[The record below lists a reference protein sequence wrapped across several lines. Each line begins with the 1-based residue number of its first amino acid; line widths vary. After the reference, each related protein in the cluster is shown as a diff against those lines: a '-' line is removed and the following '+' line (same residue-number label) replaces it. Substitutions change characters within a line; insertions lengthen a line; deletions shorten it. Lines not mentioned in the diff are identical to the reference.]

1 MRFTMK
7 FRISLFLLPM
17 ALLLTVNAQKLS
29 KEDVLERA
37 RKIDQLIQANM
48 AKAGH
53 YYKPRVGDDILMR
66 RTYLDVIGRIPTWK
80 EAKDFILSPRPDKH
94 YRLIE
99 KLLES
104 DGYTSSSFNYWADI
118 LRAVSRVDGG
128 GSGETYI
135 KWLKDAIAANMP
147 FDKFVQEML
156 SANGS
161 PYEKGNGAV
170 GYYLR
175 DPGMPLDNMA
185 NTIQVFLGTR
195 IGCAQCHDHPFDRW
209 TQMDFYKLAAFT
221 GGINTRNR
229 GDKKVGMI
237 NKLAKKEERN
247 VQQQVRRIVRE
258 MSYGVNGSGTG
269 VIKLPE
275 SYAYTDAKPN
285 QLITAAVPFGN
296 QPRIPELAAKNK
308 APEPIDTKSKKK
320 RNNNRV
326 PEINSREHF
335 AKWVTSPENDRFTKT
350 IANRLFKKIMGL
362 GLIEPVDDMTDKTK
376 ASNPELMD
384 YLMKLM
390 VECKYDL
397 KTFQKILLNTRAYQS
412 EALERPL
419 KPNEVYYYQAPIVKR
434 LKSEQIWDSLVTL
447 VVPNVDG
454 RKAPDRSSNNFY
466 LQFKSKSPEE
476 VIAYTKKIFE
486 DREKEKEARD
496 TYNKVKREVER
507 RKRKIAP
514 QLKAAKKK
522 KDQALVSK
530 LTKQMTYLQNMVKKA
545 QAKLP
550 EKKKKSSNMMSMEA
564 AYRGYS
570 RELMRASE
578 LPSPAKPGHFLRQF
592 GQSERSM
599 IDNSTQEATVTQ
611 VLSLLNGF
619 VDQNIVRN
627 TKSFVVNEIKKM
639 PSMEAKLNTLY
650 LSLYSRYPA
659 TREKTM
665 MLNYIKKTGNTDK
678 SYTDIIWALINTNE
692 FMFRR

>member
-1 MRFTMK
+1 MK
-7 FRISLFLLPM
+7 FKVAFLSLLM
-17 ALLLTVNAQKLS
+17 ILTSVTGQNFT
-29 KEDVLERA
+29 KEDVLDRA
-37 RKIDQLIQANM
+37 RKIDQLLQANM
-48 AKAGH
+48 AKQGL

-66 RTYLDVIGRIPTWK
+66 RTYVDVIGRIPTWK
-80 EAKDFILSPRPDKH
+80 EAKDFILSPRSDKH

-99 KLLES
+99 KLLDS
-104 DGYTSSSFNYWADI
+104 DGYTSSTFNYWADI

-128 GSGETYI
+128 GSGEPYLH
-135 KWLKDAIAANMP
+135 WLKDAIHKNMP
-147 FDKFVQEML
+147 YDKFVKEML

-161 PYEKGNGAV
+161 PYEEGNGAV

-221 GGINTRNR
+221 GGVNTRNR

-258 MSYGVNGSGTG
+258 MSYGVSGSGTG
-269 VIKLPE
+269 MIKLPD

-285 QLITAAVPFGN
+285 QLITASVPFGN

-308 APEPIDTKSKKK
+308 LPEAESSGNKKK
-320 RNNNRV
+320 KNNSRL

-335 AKWVTSPENDRFTKT
+335 ADWVASSANDRFNIT
-350 IANRLFKKIMGL
+350 IANRMWKKIMGL
-362 GLIEPVDDMTDKTK
+362 GLIEPVDDINDKTK

-384 YLMKLM
+384 FLVQLMKD
-390 VECKYDL
+390 CRYDL
-397 KTFQKILLNTRAYQS
+397 KLFQKVLLNTRAYQS
-412 EALERPL
+412 EALERAL
-419 KPNEVYYYQAPIVKR
+419 KPNEEYFYQAPIVTR

-447 VVPNVDG
+447 VVPDVDG
-454 RKAPDRSSNNFY
+454 RKAPDRSANNMY
-466 LQFKSKSPEE
+466 QEFKNKSPEE

-486 DREKEKEARD
+486 DKEKAKEARD
-496 TYNKVKREVER
+496 NYNKVKREVDR
-507 RKRKIAP
+507 RKKKLSP
-514 QLKAAKKK
+514 QIKQAKKS
-522 KDQALVSK
+522 KDKALETK
-530 LTKQMTYLQNMVKKA
+530 LNKELAYLQGILKKA

-550 EKKKKSSNMMSMEA
+550 EKKKKPSGMMSMDAE
-564 AYRGYS
+564 YRGFS
-570 RELMRASE
+570 KEMMRASE

-599 IDNSTQEATVTQ
+599 IDDATTDATVTQ
-611 VLSLLNGF
+611 VLNLLNGF

-627 TKSFVVNEIKKM
+627 SRSFVINEIKKM
-639 PSMEAKLNTLY
+639 PSMEARLNTLY

-659 TREKTM
+659 TREKSM
-665 MLNYIKKTGNTDK
+665 MLNYIKKTGDTDK

>member
-1 MRFTMK
+1 MK
-7 FRISLFLLPM
+7 FRI
-17 ALLLTVNAQKLS
+17 ALLSLLFIMTSIYGQNFS
-29 KEDVLERA
+29 KDEVLNKA
-37 RKIDQLIQANM
+37 RKIDQLLQANM

-80 EAKDFILSPRPDKH
+80 EAKDFILSPRSDKH

-104 DGYTSSSFNYWADI
+104 DGYTSATFNYWADI

-128 GSGETYI
+128 GSGEPYI
-135 KWLKDAIAANMP
+135 HWLKNAMAENMP
-147 FDKFVQEML
+147 YDKFVQKML
-156 SANGS
+156 SSNGS
-161 PYEKGNGAV
+161 PYEEGNGAV

-221 GGINTRNR
+221 GGVNTRSR
-229 GDKKVGMI
+229 GDKKIGMI
-237 NKLAKKEERN
+237 NKLAKKEEKN

-258 MSYGVNGSGTG
+258 MSYGVSGSGTG
-269 VIKLPE
+269 MIKLPE

-285 QLITAAVPFGN
+285 QLVTASVPFGN

-308 APEPIDTKSKKK
+308 VPEPVISKKK
-320 RNNNRV
+320 KNNSRV

-335 AKWVTSPENDRFTKT
+335 AEWVASPVNDRFNIT
-350 IANRLFKKIMGL
+350 IANRMWKKVMGL
-362 GLIEPVDDMTDKTK
+362 GLIEPVDDINDKTK

-384 YLMKLM
+384 FLVQLMKD
-390 VECKYDL
+390 CRYDL
-397 KTFQKILLNTRAYQS
+397 KLFQKVILNTRAYQS
-412 EALERPL
+412 EALERAL
-419 KPNEVYYYQAPIVKR
+419 KPNEEYFYQAPIVSR
-434 LKSEQIWDSLVTL
+434 LRSEQIWDSLVTL
-447 VVPNVDG
+447 VVPDVDG
-454 RKAPDRSSNNFY
+454 RKAPDRSANNMY
-466 LQFKSKSPEE
+466 QEFKNKSPEE

-486 DREKEKEARD
+486 NKEQAKEDRNS
-496 TYNKVKREVER
+496 YNKIKREVDR
-507 RKRKIAP
+507 RKKKLSA
-514 QLKAAKKK
+514 QLRQAKKS
-522 KDQALVSK
+522 KDKVQEAK
-530 LTKQMTYLQNMVKKA
+530 LNKEMAYLQNILKKA

-550 EKKKKSSNMMSMEA
+550 EKKKKSSSMMSMDA
-564 AYRGYS
+564 AYRGFS
-570 RELMRASE
+570 REMMRASE

-599 IDNSTQEATVTQ
+599 IDDATTDATVTQ
-611 VLSLLNGF
+611 VLNLLNGF

-627 TKSFVVNEIKKM
+627 SKSFVITEIKKM
-639 PSMEAKLNTLY
+639 STMEDKLNTLY

-659 TREKTM
+659 SREKSM
-665 MLNYIKKTGNTDK
+665 MLNYIKQTGDTDK

>member
-1 MRFTMK
+1 MK
-7 FRISLFLLPM
+7 FRI
-17 ALLLTVNAQKLS
+17 ALLSLLFIMTSIYGQNFS
-29 KEDVLERA
+29 KDEVLNKA
-37 RKIDQLIQANM
+37 RKIDQLLQANM

-80 EAKDFILSPRPDKH
+80 EAKDFILSPRSDKH

-104 DGYTSSSFNYWADI
+104 DGYTSATFNYWADI

-128 GSGETYI
+128 GSGEPYI
-135 KWLKDAIAANMP
+135 HWLKNAMAENMP
-147 FDKFVQEML
+147 YDKFVQKML
-156 SANGS
+156 SSNGS
-161 PYEKGNGAV
+161 PYEEGNGAV

-221 GGINTRNR
+221 GGVNTRSR
-229 GDKKVGMI
+229 GDKKIGMI
-237 NKLAKKEERN
+237 NKLAKKEEKN

-258 MSYGVNGSGTG
+258 MSYGVSGSGTG
-269 VIKLPE
+269 MIKLPE

-285 QLITAAVPFGN
+285 QLVTASVPFGN

-308 APEPIDTKSKKK
+308 VPEPVTSKKK
-320 RNNNRV
+320 KNNSRV

-335 AKWVTSPENDRFTKT
+335 AEWVASPVNDRFNIT
-350 IANRLFKKIMGL
+350 IANRMWKKVMGL
-362 GLIEPVDDMTDKTK
+362 GLIEPVDDINDKTK

-384 YLMKLM
+384 FLVQLMKD
-390 VECKYDL
+390 CRYDL
-397 KTFQKILLNTRAYQS
+397 KLFQKVILNTRAYQS
-412 EALERPL
+412 EALERAL
-419 KPNEVYYYQAPIVKR
+419 KPNEEYFYQAPIVSR
-434 LKSEQIWDSLVTL
+434 LRSEQIWDSLVTL
-447 VVPNVDG
+447 VVPDVDG
-454 RKAPDRSSNNFY
+454 RKAPDRSANNMY
-466 LQFKSKSPEE
+466 QEFKNKSPEE

-486 DREKEKEARD
+486 NKEQAKEDRNS
-496 TYNKVKREVER
+496 YNKIKREVDR
-507 RKRKIAP
+507 RKKKLSA
-514 QLKAAKKK
+514 QLRQAKKS
-522 KDQALVSK
+522 KDKAQEAK
-530 LTKQMTYLQNMVKKA
+530 LNKEMAYLQNILKKA

-550 EKKKKSSNMMSMEA
+550 EKKKKSSSMMSMDA
-564 AYRGYS
+564 AYRGFS
-570 RELMRASE
+570 REMMRASE

-599 IDNSTQEATVTQ
+599 IDDATTDATVTQ
-611 VLSLLNGF
+611 VLNLLNGF

-627 TKSFVVNEIKKM
+627 SKSFVITEIKKM
-639 PSMEAKLNTLY
+639 STMEDRLNTLY

-659 TREKTM
+659 SREKSM
-665 MLNYIKKTGNTDK
+665 MLNYIKQTGDTDK

>member
-1 MRFTMK
+1 MK
-7 FRISLFLLPM
+7 FRI
-17 ALLLTVNAQKLS
+17 ALLSLLFIMTSIYGQNFS
-29 KEDVLERA
+29 KDEVLNKA
-37 RKIDQLIQANM
+37 RKIDQLLQANM

-80 EAKDFILSPRPDKH
+80 EAKDFILSPRSDKH

-104 DGYTSSSFNYWADI
+104 DGYTSATFNYWADI

-128 GSGETYI
+128 GSGEPYI
-135 KWLKDAIAANMP
+135 HWLKNAMAENMP
-147 FDKFVQEML
+147 YDKFVQKML
-156 SANGS
+156 SSNGS
-161 PYEKGNGAV
+161 PYEEGNGAV

-221 GGINTRNR
+221 GGVNTRSR
-229 GDKKVGMI
+229 GDKKIGMI
-237 NKLAKKEERN
+237 NKLAKKEEKN

-258 MSYGVNGSGTG
+258 MSYGVSGSGTG
-269 VIKLPE
+269 MIKLPE

-285 QLITAAVPFGN
+285 QLVTASVPFGN

-308 APEPIDTKSKKK
+308 VPEPVISKKK
-320 RNNNRV
+320 KNNSRV

-335 AKWVTSPENDRFTKT
+335 AEWVASPVNDRFNIT
-350 IANRLFKKIMGL
+350 IANRMWKKVMGL
-362 GLIEPVDDMTDKTK
+362 GLIEPVDDINDKTK

-384 YLMKLM
+384 FLVQLMKD
-390 VECKYDL
+390 CRYDL
-397 KTFQKILLNTRAYQS
+397 KLFQKVILNTRAYQS
-412 EALERPL
+412 EALERAL
-419 KPNEVYYYQAPIVKR
+419 KPNEEYFYQAPIVSR
-434 LKSEQIWDSLVTL
+434 LRSEQIWDSLVTL
-447 VVPNVDG
+447 VVPDVDG
-454 RKAPDRSSNNFY
+454 RKAPDRSANNMY
-466 LQFKSKSPEE
+466 QEFKNKSPEE

-486 DREKEKEARD
+486 DKEQAKEDRNS
-496 TYNKVKREVER
+496 YNKIKREVDR
-507 RKRKIAP
+507 RKKKLSA
-514 QLKAAKKK
+514 QLRQAKKS
-522 KDQALVSK
+522 KDKAQEAK
-530 LTKQMTYLQNMVKKA
+530 LNKEMAYLQNILKKA

-550 EKKKKSSNMMSMEA
+550 EKKKKSSSMMSMDA
-564 AYRGYS
+564 AYRGFS
-570 RELMRASE
+570 REMMRASE

-599 IDNSTQEATVTQ
+599 IDDATTDATVTQ
-611 VLSLLNGF
+611 VLNLLNGF

-627 TKSFVVNEIKKM
+627 SKSFVITEIKKM
-639 PSMEAKLNTLY
+639 STMEDKLNTLY

-659 TREKTM
+659 SREKSM
-665 MLNYIKKTGNTDK
+665 MLNYIKQTGDTDK

>member
-1 MRFTMK
+1 MM
-7 FRISLFLLPM
+7 FRIIY
-17 ALLLTVNAQKLS
+17 LLLSVTLLSSLSAQKFS
-29 KEDVLERA
+29 KEDIIERA
-37 RKIDQLIQANM
+37 RKIDQFLQNNM

-66 RTYLDVIGRIPTWK
+66 RTYLDVAGRIPTWK
-80 EAKDFILSPRPDKH
+80 EAKDFILSPRSDKH
-94 YRLIE
+94 YRLVE

-104 DGYTSSSFNYWADI
+104 DAYTSATFNYWADI

-128 GSGETYI
+128 GSGEPYLH
-135 KWLKDAIAANMP
+135 WLKKAIDKNMP
-147 FDKFVQEML
+147 YDKFVQEML
-156 SANGS
+156 SSNGS
-161 PYEKGNGAV
+161 PYEEGNGAV

-221 GGINTRNR
+221 SGINTRNR

-258 MSYGVNGSGTG
+258 MSYGVSGSGTG
-269 VIKLPE
+269 MIKLPE

-285 QLITAAVPFGN
+285 QMVLAAVPFGR

-308 APEPIDTKSKKK
+308 LPEDKPKDSKKKK
-320 RNNNRV
+320 RNNKI
-326 PEINSREHF
+326 PEINSRSHF
-335 AKWVTSPENDRFTKT
+335 AEWIASPENDRFNTT
-350 IANRLFKKIMGL
+350 IANRMWKKVMGL

-376 ASNPELMD
+376 ASNPELMA
-384 YLMKLM
+384 YLVKLMK
-390 VECKYDL
+390 ETKYDL
-397 KTFQKILLNTRAYQS
+397 KTFQKILYNTRAYQS

-419 KPNEVYYYQAPIVKR
+419 EPNEEYYYQAPIVKR

-454 RKAPDRSSNNFY
+454 RKAPDRTSNNLY
-466 LQFKSKSPEE
+466 LQFKDKSAEE
-476 VIAYTKKIFE
+476 VIAFTKKIFE
-486 DREKEKEARD
+486 DREKAKEARD
-496 TYNKVKREVER
+496 TYNKVRREVER
-507 RKRKIAP
+507 RKRKIQPELKKAQKAKDKALEAKLKK
-514 QLKAAKKK
+514 QLA
-522 KDQALVSK
+522 
-530 LTKQMTYLQNMVKKA
+530 YLQNMVKKA

-550 EKKKKSSNMMSMEA
+550 EKKKKSSNMMAMDA

-570 RELMRASE
+570 REMMRASE

-599 IDNSTQEATVTQ
+599 IDDSTQEATVTQ
-611 VLSLLNGF
+611 VLNLLNGF

-627 TKSFVVNEIKKM
+627 SKSFVINEIKKM
-639 PSMEAKLNTLY
+639 PTTEAKLNTLY

-659 TREKTM
+659 SREKSM
-665 MLNYIKKTGNTDK
+665 MLNYIAKTGNTEK